1 MKITQSKL
9 RSIIRKT
16 LRESAHAKLNAD
28 ATNNSANL
36 DQELHFALQN
46 DIIMLCQQ
54 YAQHYAEYGVNE
66 QDVLDEIRAAIE
78 DLSLNDMEVMNP

>member
-1 MKITQSKL
+1 MKLTKRQL
-9 RSIIRKT
+9 RNIIRNT
-16 LRESAHAKLNAD
+16 LQESAHAKLNSD
-28 ATNNSANL
+28 ATGDSRNL

-54 YAQHYAEYGVNE
+54 YSQHYAEYGVNE

-78 DLSLNDMEVMNP
+78 DLSLSKMEVMNP